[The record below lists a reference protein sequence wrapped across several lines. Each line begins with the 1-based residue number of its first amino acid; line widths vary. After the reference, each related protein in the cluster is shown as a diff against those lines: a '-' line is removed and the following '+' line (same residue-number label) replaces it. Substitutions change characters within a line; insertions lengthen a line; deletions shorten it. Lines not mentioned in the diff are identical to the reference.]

1 LKETAVAVLLTSSAT
16 RRRDRAAVV
25 AVAVLQIFE
34 TAPAPELR
42 AALEAYLADEFC
54 DVQQQVL
61 ADYAQYW
68 GSSDA

>member
-1 LKETAVAVLLTSSAT
+1 MSTPVI
-16 RRRDRAAVV
+16 RWYDRAAVV

-42 AALEAYLADEFC
+42 AAVEAYLADEFC
-54 DVQQQVL
+54 DVQRQVL

-68 GSSDA
+68 GSGDA